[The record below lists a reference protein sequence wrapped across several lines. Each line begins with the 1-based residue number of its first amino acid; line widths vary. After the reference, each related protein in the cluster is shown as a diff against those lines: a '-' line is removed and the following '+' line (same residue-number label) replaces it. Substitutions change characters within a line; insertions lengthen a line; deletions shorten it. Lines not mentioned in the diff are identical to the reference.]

1 MSLEIKGTTI
11 EARRA
16 EERKIN
22 YALKNYTFQ
31 IGDTLKFKV
40 YAKNGL
46 INPPIFEVE
55 TKVATECTTVTIIIP
70 KEKMLL
76 FPTTNKEADY
86 WYEIELNGKKITTG
100 YDKDKEKLFRVY
112 PKGVDSNDTAK

>member
-1 MSLEIKGTTI
+1 M
-11 EARRA
+11 
-16 EERKIN
+16 
-22 YALKNYTFQ
+22 
-31 IGDTLKFKV
+31 
-40 YAKNGL
+40 
-46 INPPIFEVE
+46 
-55 TKVATECTTVTIIIP
+55 ATECTTVTIIIP